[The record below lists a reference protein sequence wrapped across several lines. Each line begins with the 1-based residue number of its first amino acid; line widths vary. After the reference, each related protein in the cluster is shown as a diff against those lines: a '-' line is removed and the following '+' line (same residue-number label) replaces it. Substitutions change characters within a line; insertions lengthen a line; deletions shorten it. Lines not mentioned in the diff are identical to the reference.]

1 MEQKQVMLSGSPL
14 TEIERTE
21 MNSNL
26 GSATGQMC
34 IVEVLAAEVRVYIPL
49 QFCFKPHEHLLV
61 GETDHGPQSRVHTK
75 YIAQFPTVTCK
86 VLALAVAAVY
96 FSNQPQLN

>member
-1 MEQKQVMLSGSPL
+1 
-14 TEIERTE
+14 

-26 GSATGQMC
+26 GPATGQMC

-49 QFCFKPHEHLLV
+49 QYCFKPYEHLLV

-75 YIAQFPTVTCK
+75 YYIAQFATVTCK